1 MKAALIFLLSFVLA
15 VPSFAIDTKISQS
28 QVIVVH
34 LHDAKATGAS
44 QTVRVRDVDSNKIAQ
59 ITLSPNKANAK
70 IWSGFFV
77 ISFFKGDTA
86 SRTLEF
92 YGLGKNP
99 YYTYISSGDTT
110 QKIHLFDNT
119 DAMSS
124 FISRDVEAKSKEAAK
139 VAAAAPADKKKAEV
153 YSQEKVAQLQK
164 QVREQVRVQEQVQVS
179 LEEQQAKKRMELL
192 EQQQKLSQ
200 AEKKKKQDQ
209 AAALVKKADAE
220 YTKQNYTAAE
230 KIYSEAIELD
240 PENETYFYRYGVSLY
255 KTENYNK
262 SLATLNMAEVDEDKL
277 LERDYYLALN
287 QLKLKDYDKALK
299 GLGEI
304 RDENDPNLSPT
315 ASFFAGT
322 IEYQQQKFPEAR
334 KSMEYTLDNSKDPQM
349 DKAAEE
355 MLEQIDRMEN
365 FLASKKER
373 FRFTFF
379 MGPVYDQNILNVAS
393 NNVAT
398 DVQAIRAN
406 YGATALGYIYK
417 GLNSD
422 LAAQLAVSDYYSMN
436 TSFQPDAALQTA
448 DPLELAVTLPYHL
461 EIPTKARSYNLEVV
475 PSYRS
480 IYMSPTGGTRAE
492 ILHSTGITTTV
503 ASPVQRDLY
512 LSGKLEYSMDT
523 SLTTAATEDDD
534 QNATKYGLTVTPTKL
549 LDMKGE
555 RSISTDISYI
565 MNQAKGKNLR
575 YQRMGLGVSYS
586 YPTFWKSTGTL
597 RGDYANQSYSE
608 AATARTDSTIALTYS
623 LNKDLTKSWNMAT
636 TAQYT
641 LANSEVELYKYN
653 KLMLS
658 ALFTYTT
665 SILGK

>member
-15 VPSFAIDTKISQS
+15 VPSFAIDTKIAQS

-34 LHDAKATGAS
+34 LHDAKATGDV

-59 ITLSPNKANAK
+59 ISLHPNKANPK

-86 SRTLEF
+86 ARTLEF
-92 YGLGKNP
+92 YGLGKTP
-99 YYTYISSGDTT
+99 YYTYVSGTET
-110 QKIHLFDNT
+110 VQRVNLFENSDQM
-119 DAMSS
+119 AS
-124 FISRDVEAKSKEAAK
+124 FITRDVEAKAKAAAK
-139 VAAAAPADKKKAEV
+139 AASAVADKKKAEV
-153 YSQEKVAQLQK
+153 FSQEKMVQIQK

-179 LEEQQAKKRMELL
+179 LEEQQAKKRAELL

-200 AEKKKKQDQ
+200 AEKKRKQDE
-209 AAALVKKADAE
+209 AAALVKKADAQ
-220 YTKQNYTAAE
+220 YVKQNYVAAE
-230 KIYSEAIELD
+230 KLYSEAIELD
-240 PENETYFYRYGVSLY
+240 PENESYFYRYGVSLY

-262 SLATLNMAEVDEDKL
+262 SLVTLNMAEVDADKL
-277 LERDYYLALN
+277 LEKDYYLALN

-299 GLGEI
+299 ALVEI
-304 RDENDPNLSPT
+304 REENDPNLSPT

-334 KSMEYTLDNSKDPQM
+334 KSMEYVLDNSKDPQM
-349 DKAAEE
+349 DKAAED
-355 MLEQIDRMEN
+355 MLDQIDRMEN

-379 MGPVYDQNILNVAS
+379 TGPVYDQNILNVAS

-398 DVQAIRAN
+398 DVQAFRAN
-406 YGATALGYIYK
+406 YGASALGYIYK

-422 LAAQLAVSDYYSMN
+422 LAAQIAVSDYYSTN
-436 TSFQPDAALQTA
+436 TSFQADATLQTA
-448 DPLELAVTLPYHL
+448 DPLELALTLPYHL
-461 EIPTKARSYNLEVV
+461 EIAGKSRSYNLEVL
-475 PSYRS
+475 PSYRT
-480 IYMSPTGGTRAE
+480 IYMSPTGGTRSE
-492 ILHSTGITTTV
+492 LLRTTGVTTTL
-503 ASPVQRDLY
+503 AAPVKRDLY
-512 LSGKLEYSMDT
+512 LSGKLEYSIDT
-523 SLTTAATEDDD
+523 SLATPATENDD
-534 QNATKYGLTVTPTKL
+534 QSGNKYALTITPTKL
-549 LDMKGE
+549 LDLKGE
-555 RSISTDISYI
+555 KSLSTDISYI
-565 MNQAKGKNLR
+565 MNQAKGKNFR

-597 RGDYANQSYSE
+597 RGDYANQSYGE
-608 AATARTDSTIALTYS
+608 ADTARTDSTMTFTYS
-623 LNKDLTKSWNMAT
+623 LNKDLTKKWNMGA

-658 ALFTYTT
+658 ALFTYTH
-665 SILGK
+665 SILSK